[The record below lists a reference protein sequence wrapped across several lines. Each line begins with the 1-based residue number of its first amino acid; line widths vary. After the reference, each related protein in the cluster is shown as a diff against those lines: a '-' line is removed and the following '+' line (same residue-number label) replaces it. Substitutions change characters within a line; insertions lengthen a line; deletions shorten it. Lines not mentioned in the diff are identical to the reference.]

1 MLEKA
6 GDRNVVFT
14 TMFINTTARLKSI
27 SMAVALFAMNV
38 YVCRELFHVEYLRHM
53 GSIEGAYIGIARY
66 AMAHFGDL
74 SWFPLWYGGIPYQN
88 TYPPLLHWGVEL
100 VASMRGFTPAHAYH
114 WTTALLYC
122 LGPVTLFA
130 LVRRLSG
137 SRWAGFTAGL
147 FYSVLSPSAW
157 LIGEIANDL
166 GGKFGPRRL
175 QALVMYGEGPH
186 VAALTLLPLAILMV
200 DLAVAKRKGIYFAG
214 AVMALAAVA
223 LTNWL
228 GAFALA
234 LGIVAYV
241 LARLGTRRDF
251 LLFTAMGAAAY
262 ALAMPWIP
270 PSTIAVTQLNT
281 RVFFHAVYETLPR
294 WLAVMAAGLAVLKL
308 AARRFSVAMQFTLF
322 FAALTCLI
330 TLSNAWYGKAIV
342 PQPSR
347 YHLEMEMA
355 LAMLAAVV
363 GYEVFRHTE
372 RRLVAGG
379 GAMPRPTTTG
389 VVVLLGLA
397 ILLVAPVR
405 TVRRYARAVITSID
419 ITRTS
424 EWKTAEWLNKSWSGE
439 RVMVPGST
447 SFWLTA
453 FSDVPEL
460 DGGFDQGI
468 TDRELPVATYGLTAM
483 AGPEWA
489 EYSVL
494 WLKSL
499 GVQAV
504 GVTGEGSTEVY
515 KPVKD
520 PKKYDGVLEVLWRD
534 GGDVLYRVGKPHLSL
549 ARVVPRG
556 SLVSRTPINGADVDP
571 LRPYVAALED
581 AAMPEARFE
590 WTSAHSGRIMTEI
603 RDGEAV
609 SWQVAWHAGWHARAG
624 GKEIPMARDALG
636 LMTIYPPVGRSTIDL
651 LYDGGVEMRIA
662 HWLSTITGLILLGLI
677 FSGWL
682 RKKP

>member
-14 TMFINTTARLKSI
+14 TMSINTTALA
-27 SMAVALFAMNV
+27 MALFAINF
-38 YVCRELFHVEYLRHM
+38 YVCRELFRVEYLRHM

-66 AMAHFGDL
+66 AMAHWRDL

-88 TYPPLLHWGVEL
+88 TYPPLLHWGVAL
-100 VASMRGFTPAHAYH
+100 VASVRGFTPAHAYH

-130 LVRRLSG
+130 LVRRLTG

-147 FYSVLSPSAW
+147 LYSVLSPSAW
-157 LIGEIANDL
+157 LIADIANDL

-175 QALVMYGEGPH
+175 QALVVYGEGPH

-200 DLAVAKRKGIYFAG
+200 DLAIAKRKGIYISG
-214 AVMALAAVA
+214 AVVALAAVA

-251 LLFTAMGAAAY
+251 LLLTVMGAAAY

-270 PSTIAVTQLNT
+270 PSTIAVTQLNA
-281 RVFFHAVYETLPR
+281 RVSGGGDYHGVYETLPL
-294 WLAVMAAGLAVLKL
+294 WLAVMAAGLIVLKL
-308 AARRFSVAMQFTLF
+308 ASRRFSVALQFTIF

-330 TLSNAWYGKAIV
+330 TLSSAWYGKAIV
-342 PQPSR
+342 PQPMR

-355 LAMLAAVV
+355 LATLAAVV
-363 GYEVFRHTE
+363 GYEVFGYAE
-372 RRLVAGG
+372 RRLRAGG
-379 GAMPRPTTTG
+379 RAWPCPTIR
-389 VVVLLGLA
+389 VVAVLGLA
-397 ILLVAPVR
+397 ILLVVPVK

-419 ITRTS
+419 VTKTS
-424 EWKTAEWLNKSWSGE
+424 EWKTAQWLNKNWSGD
-439 RVMVPGST
+439 RVMVPGSM

-499 GVQAV
+499 GIQAV

-515 KPVKD
+515 KTVKD

-534 GGDVLYRVGKPHLSL
+534 GGDVLYRVGKSHLSL

-581 AAMPEARFE
+581 ASMPEARFE
-590 WTSAHSGRIMTEI
+590 WTSAHSGRIETEI
-603 RDGEAV
+603 REGEAV
-609 SWQVAWHAGWHARAG
+609 SWQEAWHAGWHATVG
-624 GKEIPMARDALG
+624 GKEIPIARDALG
-636 LMTIYPPVGRSTIDL
+636 LTTIYPPAGRSTIDL
-651 LYDGGVEMRIA
+651 LYDGGVEMRMA
-662 HWLSTITGLILLGLI
+662 HWLSAISGLSLLLLIARGIL
-677 FSGWL
+677 
-682 RKKP
+682 KKSW